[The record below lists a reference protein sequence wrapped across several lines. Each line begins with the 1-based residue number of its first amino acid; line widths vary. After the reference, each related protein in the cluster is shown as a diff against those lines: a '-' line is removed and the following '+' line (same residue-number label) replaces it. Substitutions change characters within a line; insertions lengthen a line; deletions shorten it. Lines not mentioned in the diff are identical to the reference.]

1 LVYAVDVYMFGGSVY
16 ITKKNTEALVV
27 ASKENGLEVNTDK
40 TNYMVMS
47 WDKNAGQSHDV
58 KSDNS
63 PFERMEQFSYLGTAL
78 AV

>member
-1 LVYAVDVYMFGGSVY
+1 MGGS
-16 ITKKNTEALVV
+16 IHTLKEHAEALV
-27 ASKENGLEVNTDK
+27 AATSEIGLEVNADK
-40 TNYMVMS
+40 TKYMVMS